1 MHGRAAAHP
10 PRTLRWGAK
19 NEIWGDEGE
28 SMPVKTSVRAR
39 VGAGVLILASLI
51 AVVPLGAAA
60 PAVAADRSAGIRPL
74 AAVPPQPTQPR
85 RIALGD
91 TEVQFTWPAV
101 TGATGYRIRIK
112 AGGRLLREQAWSAT
126 NIFIDGLTPETGY
139 EFSLAAVNSAGT
151 GAYSTPVRFTTP
163 YDFVERQFGLDRFA
177 TAARVSLRA
186 YQAQGAAS
194 AFITDGT
201 TFPDALAAAA
211 AAGRAGAPVL
221 LTRPISLPAPTR
233 QELVRLGAARA
244 FIAGGTGAVSGDVQ
258 RGVAGITRDGVIRL
272 AGSDRFAT
280 AAAVSTLWGSAA
292 TVYLASGLDFPDA
305 LAGAAAAGSKDSP
318 VLLTRADALP
328 DETASALAR
337 LRPARIIVLGGT
349 GVISDA
355 VAARAAAATGAATT
369 VQRLGGSNRY
379 TTAIAV
385 SKATFP
391 APGVS
396 VVYIASG
403 LSFPDA
409 LAGAAAAG
417 HRSGPVLLTPQ
428 NALPTAVLDEIRRLK
443 PKRAILLGG
452 PAVISDTAIAQL
464 LPLAP

>member
-1 MHGRAAAHP
+1 
-10 PRTLRWGAK
+10 
-19 NEIWGDEGE
+19 
-28 SMPVKTSVRAR
+28 MPVKTPVHVR
-39 VGAGVLILASLI
+39 VGAGILVMAALL
-51 AVVPLGAAA
+51 VTVPLGAAE
-60 PAVAADRSAGIRPL
+60 PAAAADRSSGIRAL
-74 AAVPPQPTQPR
+74 ASVPERPAQPR

-101 TGATGYRIRIK
+101 VGATGYRIRITTS
-112 AGGRLLREQAWSAT
+112 GQLLRDQAWSAT
-126 NIFIDGLTPETGY
+126 NVFIDGLTPETTY
-139 EFSLAAVNSAGT
+139 DFSIAAVNSAGT

-163 YDFVERQFGLDRFA
+163 FDFVERQFGVDRFA

-201 TFPDALAAAA
+201 TFPDALSAAA

-221 LTRPISLPAPTR
+221 LTRPTSLREPSR
-233 QELVRLGAARA
+233 QELLRLGADRA
-244 FIAGGTGAVSGDVQ
+244 FIAGGPGAVSGDVQ
-258 RGVAGITRDGVIRL
+258 RQVAAIASDGVIRL

-280 AAAVSTLWGSAA
+280 AAAVSTLWGSAS

-318 VLLTRADALP
+318 VLLTRGDSLP
-328 DETASALAR
+328 VETANALAR
-337 LRPARIIVLGGT
+337 LRPAKIVVLGGT
-349 GVISDA
+349 GVITDA
-355 VAARAAAATGAATT
+355 VVAEGATATGVATS
-369 VQRLGGSNRY
+369 VERLGGINRY
-379 TTAIAV
+379 MTAVAV

-391 APGVS
+391 SPGVPA
-396 VVYIASG
+396 VYIASG

-417 HRSGPVLLTPQ
+417 HRGGPVLLTGQ
-428 NALPTAVLDEIRRLK
+428 SALSTAVLDEIRRLK
-443 PKRAILLGG
+443 PKRVILLGG
-452 PAVISDTAIAQL
+452 PAVISDNAIAQL